1 MALFE
6 PKLTEQQKVAIFEK
20 ALNGARTCD
29 LCKEYGVSDKTIQ
42 AVKYDPKR
50 LAYAEARLDAHQR
63 YARLRIHRGAMKGI
77 EKEHE
82 ILDRDVPDGAK
93 GTSLLYL
100 QHQVATSMMDRD
112 GLKAPEKNESK
123 IEIVFGDGDAD
134 SVPLGMPSDTTSVED
149 NAGEEGE
156 EE

>member
-6 PKLTEQQKVAIFEK
+6 PKLTKRQKAEIFEK

-29 LCKEYGVSDKTIQ
+29 LCKEYGVCKTTVCEI
-42 AVKYDPKR
+42 KYDPKR
-50 LAYAEARLDAHQR
+50 LTHAESKLNAHQR
-63 YARLRIHRGAMKGI
+63 YARLRIHKGAMKGI

-82 ILDRDVPDGAK
+82 ILDREVPEGAK

-112 GLKAPEKNESK
+112 GLKAPEKSEGK
-123 IEIVFGDGDAD
+123 IEIVFGDGDES
-134 SVPLGMPSDTTSVED
+134 SVSLGMPSDTTSVEEY
-149 NAGEEGE
+149 AGEEGDE
-156 EE
+156 E